1 MTQEPGALAKKP
13 DKKSLTLTWRGIV
26 LILVAVLLLVFAVQ
40 NLQTASINF
49 LGATVDV
56 WVWLIVVVTF
66 GLFVRH
72 WLRLR
77 QPLADPRGGC
87 GCAGSGEGK
96 GASIIVCGKKGE
108 RPQVRVRSN

>member
-13 DKKSLTLTWRGIV
+13 EKKGLTLTWRGIV

-66 GLFVRH
+66 LLGMLLGGVVKAGARK
-72 WLRLR
+72 LRK
-77 QPLADPRGGC
+77 PKAVKP
-87 GCAGSGEGK
+87 
-96 GASIIVCGKKGE
+96 
-108 RPQVRVRSN
+108 

>member
-13 DKKSLTLTWRGIV
+13 DKKGLTLTWRGIV

-66 GLFVRH
+66 LLGMLLGGVVKAGARK
-72 WLRLR
+72 LRK
-77 QPLADPRGGC
+77 PKAVKP
-87 GCAGSGEGK
+87 
-96 GASIIVCGKKGE
+96 
-108 RPQVRVRSN
+108 

>member
-13 DKKSLTLTWRGIV
+13 EKKGITLTWRGIV

-40 NLQTASINF
+40 NLQTAPINF

-66 GLFVRH
+66 LLGMLLGGVVKAGARK
-72 WLRLR
+72 LRK
-77 QPLADPRGGC
+77 PKAVKP
-87 GCAGSGEGK
+87 
-96 GASIIVCGKKGE
+96 
-108 RPQVRVRSN
+108 

>member
-66 GLFVRH
+66 LLGMLLGGVVKAGARK
-72 WLRLR
+72 LRK
-77 QPLADPRGGC
+77 PKAVKP
-87 GCAGSGEGK
+87 
-96 GASIIVCGKKGE
+96 
-108 RPQVRVRSN
+108 